1 MKTSFPKDR
10 IRAVLLEGVHDAGA
24 ELLAAEGFQVE
35 RLAGSP
41 TPAQLTDLLSA
52 AHLVGI
58 RSKTQLRLEHLG
70 AAPRL
75 LAVGC
80 FCIGTDQVD
89 LKRARTLG
97 LPVFNSPF
105 GNTRSVAEL
114 TIAEVVM
121 LCRRAF
127 EKSAMM
133 HAGGWDK
140 SASGAHEVRG
150 RTIGIV
156 GYGHIGSQV
165 SVLAEAMGMRVLYHD
180 LVPKLA
186 LGNARQVGSLDELL
200 AGADILTLHVPATAQ
215 TKGMIGREQLAR
227 MRPGAL
233 LINNARGNVVDL
245 GAVRDS
251 IARGHLSGGA
261 FDVFPVEPRDGGE
274 PFESELRGL
283 PNVILTPH
291 IGGSTVEAQE
301 TIARDVASKLIKFV
315 NVGST
320 TGAVNVPQVE
330 LPLQDEGARPGAGP
344 GGAPERSHRVLHF
357 HQNVPGV
364 LGKIN
369 SAMASQGVNVRAQYL
384 RTDETIGYVVLDVDP
399 SASDAALESLDS
411 IEETIRTRVLW

>member
-10 IRAVLLEGVHDAGA
+10 IRAVLLEGVHEAGA
-24 ELLAAEGFQVE
+24 ELLAGEGFQVE
-35 RLAGSP
+35 TLVGAP
-41 TPAQLTDLLSA
+41 TPAQLAELLAS
-52 AHLVGI
+52 AHLVGV
-58 RSKTQLRLEHLG
+58 RSKTQLRAEHLD

-89 LKRARTLG
+89 LRHARSRG

-114 TIAEVVM
+114 TIAEAVM

-165 SVLAEAMGMRVLYHD
+165 SVLAEAMGMRVLYYD
-180 LVPKLA
+180 IVPKLA
-186 LGNARQVGSLDELL
+186 LGNARQAASLDGLL
-200 AGADILTLHVPATAQ
+200 AQADILTLHVPATAQ
-215 TKGMIGREQLAR
+215 TRGMIGAAQLAR
-227 MRPGAL
+227 MKPGAV
-233 LINNARGNVVDL
+233 LINNARGGLVDI
-245 GAVRDS
+245 GAVRD
-251 IARGHLSGGA
+251 AVLRGHLAGAA
-261 FDVFPVEPRDGGE
+261 FDVFPVEPRERGE

-301 TIARDVASKLIKFV
+301 TIARDVASKLLKFV

-330 LPLQDEGARPGAGP
+330 LPLQEDAAAEAGD
-344 GGAPERSHRVLHF
+344 RSHRVLHF

-369 SAMASQGVNVRAQYL
+369 SAMAREGVNVRAQYL
-384 RTDETIGYVVLDVDP
+384 RTDESIGYVVLDVDP
-399 SASDAALESLDS
+399 SASQAALESLDS

>member
-24 ELLAAEGFQVE
+24 DLLAAEGFTVE

-41 TPAQLTDLLSA
+41 PPDRLAELLSG
-52 AHLVGI
+52 AHLIGL
-58 RSKTQLRLEHLG
+58 RSKTQLRAAQLA

-89 LKRARTLG
+89 LAAARLAG
-97 LPVFNSPF
+97 VPVFNSPF
-105 GNTRSVAEL
+105 CNTRSVAEL
-114 TIAEVVM
+114 TVAEIVM

-127 EKSAMM
+127 EKSALM
-133 HAGGWDK
+133 HAGTWDK
-140 SASGAHEVRG
+140 SAAGAREVRG
-150 RTIGIV
+150 RTLGIV

-165 SVLAEAMGMRVLYHD
+165 SVLAEALGMRVVFHD
-180 LVPKLA
+180 VVPKLA
-186 LGNARQVGSLDELL
+186 LGNARQLGSLDELL
-200 AGADILTLHVPATAQ
+200 AAADIVTLHVPATRETAGLFGQAQ
-215 TKGMIGREQLAR
+215 LRS
-227 MRPGAL
+227 MRPGAI

-245 GAVRDS
+245 GAVRAAVES
-251 IARGHLSGGA
+251 GRLAGGA
-261 FDVFPVEPRDGGE
+261 FDVYPVEPRARGE
-274 PFESELRGL
+274 SFESELRGL

-301 TIARDVASKLIKFV
+301 SIARDVAIKLSKFV

-330 LPLQDEGARPGAGP
+330 LPVQEEPGLAEGERP
-344 GGAPERSHRVLHF
+344 HRVLHF
-357 HQNVPGV
+357 HRNVPGV

-369 SAMASQGVNVRAQYL
+369 SAMASQGVNVRSQYL
-384 RTDETIGYVVLDVDP
+384 QTNAEVGYVVLDVDP
-399 SASDAALESLDS
+399 SASDAALTSLDR